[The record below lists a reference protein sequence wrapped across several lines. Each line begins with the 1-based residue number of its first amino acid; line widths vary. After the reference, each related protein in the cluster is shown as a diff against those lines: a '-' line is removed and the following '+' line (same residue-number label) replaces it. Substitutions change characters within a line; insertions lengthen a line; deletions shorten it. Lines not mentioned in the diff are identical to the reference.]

1 MSFQA
6 FEPIAISSE
15 STVVAEFEKE
25 TKSSES
31 YQSEDQL
38 EKAFI
43 GLLKE
48 QAYEYLAIT
57 EESQLKQNLRE
68 SLETLNKITFSDS
81 EWERFFRESVSG
93 EKDGIIEKN
102 NKDSRRPHP
111 YPEQG

>member
-81 EWERFFRESVSG
+81 DCVAVVLGKRSVADY
-93 EKDGIIEKN
+93 KQLDVFK
-102 NKDSRRPHP
+102 
-111 YPEQG
+111 